1 MEVRDIDIVASPY
14 GADRARIRAE
24 VRYDAGP
31 LTGEGYWL
39 DVPKEHAADL
49 STSGNPWVACLLPL
63 AAHTGEPLRVPLPV
77 DAPLLANAERLM
89 RIWSAW
95 YPGVSVVRVEAPRAT
110 DAVDMRPA
118 KAAAFFSGGVDSFF
132 TAVRCRPLAAPA
144 ERAPVDDL
152 ITVWGFDVP
161 LDRAD
166 AFARLR
172 DRHRVVARELGKHFI
187 DVATNLRSTRWR
199 EAQWSYLA
207 HGAGL
212 ACIALFLERRFH
224 TAYIAG
230 SVAYRDLHPWGS
242 HPATDPLFSTSQTAI
257 VYDAI
262 AYLRTEKIESLAT
275 CAPALREL
283 RVCYE
288 SESDENCG
296 ECNKCQRTML
306 ALDICG
312 ALARCDAFPRKTID
326 LREVARFDCSH
337 PFDHREL
344 QDIRKLA
351 VAKGRVDAAKAIDR
365 SFARTRR
372 RKRVRAGVAAIR
384 RPIGKVLRAL
394 RVRP

>member
-1 MEVRDIDIVASPY
+1 MEVRNIDLVASPF
-14 GADRARIRAE
+14 GSNRARIRAD
-24 VRYDAGP
+24 VRYD
-31 LTGEGYWL
+31 TGSVAEEEYWL
-39 DVPKEHAADL
+39 DVPREHAGEL

-63 AAHTGEPLRVPLPV
+63 AAHTGETLRVPLPL
-77 DAPLLANAERLM
+77 DLPLRSNAERLM

-95 YPGVSVVRVEAPRAT
+95 YPGVSVVRIEAPVAS
-110 DAVDMRPA
+110 DPVDVEPT
-118 KAAAFFSGGVDSFF
+118 KGAAFFSGGVDSFF
-132 TAVRCRPLAAPA
+132 TAVRNRAVAAPG

-161 LDRAD
+161 LDRAV

-172 DRHRVVARELGKHFI
+172 DRHRDVARELGKHFI
-187 DVATNLRSTRWR
+187 DVATNLRSTRWK

-212 ACIALFLERRFH
+212 ACIALFLERRFR

-242 HPATDPLFSTSQTAI
+242 HPATDPLFSTSRTAI
-257 VYDAI
+257 IYDAI
-262 AYLRTEKIESLAT
+262 AYLRTEKIESIAE
-275 CAPALREL
+275 CAPALRAL
-283 RVCYE
+283 HVCYE

-296 ECNKCQRTML
+296 DCNKCRRTML

-312 ALARCDAFPRKTID
+312 GLARCDAFPRKTID
-326 LREVARFDCSH
+326 LRQVARFDSSH

-351 VAKGRVDAAKAIDR
+351 LAKGRVDAARAIAR

-372 RKRVRAGVAAIR
+372 RKRIRAGLAVIR
-384 RPIGKVLRAL
+384 RPVGRVLRAL
-394 RVRP
+394 RIRK

>member
-1 MEVRDIDIVASPY
+1 MEVRNIDLVRSPF
-14 GADRARIRAE
+14 GADRTRIRAD
-24 VRYDAGP
+24 VRYDSGSIPA
-31 LTGEGYWL
+31 EEYWL
-39 DVPKEHAADL
+39 DVPREHAGDL

-63 AAHTGEPLRVPLPV
+63 AAHTGEALRVPLPV
-77 DAPLLANAERLM
+77 DAPLRANAERLM
-89 RIWSAW
+89 RVWSAW
-95 YPGVSVVRVEAPRAT
+95 YPGASVVRVEAPTAT
-110 DAVDMRPA
+110 DSLEVPPSR
-118 KAAAFFSGGVDSFF
+118 AAAFFSGGVDSFF
-132 TAVRCRPLAAPA
+132 TAIRCRPLAAPA
-144 ERAPVDDL
+144 ERAPIDDL

-161 LDRAD
+161 LDRAV

-172 DRHRVVARELGKHFI
+172 DRHRLVANELGKQLI

-242 HPATDPLFSTSQTAI
+242 HPATDPLFSTTRTAI

-262 AYLRTEKIESLAT
+262 AYLRTEKIERIAE
-275 CAPALREL
+275 CAPALRAL

-296 ECNKCQRTML
+296 ACNKCQRTML

-326 LREVARFDCSH
+326 LRQVARFDCSH

-351 VAKGRVDAAKAIDR
+351 LARGRVDAARAIDR

-372 RKRVRAGVAAIR
+372 RKRLRAGVAVIR
-384 RPIGKVLRAL
+384 RPVGRVLRAL
-394 RVRP
+394 RIRR

>member
-1 MEVRDIDIVASPY
+1 MEVRDIDLVASPR
-14 GADRARIRAE
+14 GADRTRIRAE
-24 VRYDAGP
+24 VRYDAGSVA
-31 LTGEGYWL
+31 GEEYWL
-39 DVPKEHAADL
+39 DIPKEHAADL
-49 STSGNPWVACLLPL
+49 STSGNPWLACLLPL
-63 AAHTGEPLRVPLPV
+63 AAHTGERLRVPLPV

-95 YPGVSVVRVEAPRAT
+95 YPGVSVVPIEAPT
-110 DAVDMRPA
+110 TPDSSDMRPA

-132 TAVRCRPLAAPA
+132 TAVRSRPLAAPA

-161 LDRAD
+161 LERAD

-172 DRHRVVARELGKHFI
+172 DRHRVAAYELGKHLI

-212 ACIALFLERRFH
+212 ACIALFLEQRFH

-230 SVAYRDLHPWGS
+230 SVAYRDLHSWGS
-242 HPATDPLFSTSQTAI
+242 HPATDPLFSTSRTAI

-262 AYLRTEKIESLAT
+262 AYLRTEKIESLAG
-275 CAPALREL
+275 CDPALRAL
-283 RVCYE
+283 HVCYE

-296 ECNKCQRTML
+296 ACNKCLRTML

-326 LREVARFDCSH
+326 LRQVARFDCSH

-351 VAKGRVDAAKAIDR
+351 LAKGRVDAARAIDR

-372 RKRVRAGVAAIR
+372 RSRVRAGMAVIR
-384 RPIGKVLRAL
+384 RPLGGVLRAMRL
-394 RVRP
+394 RR

>member
-1 MEVRDIDIVASPY
+1 MEVRDVRIGESPL
-14 GADRARIRAE
+14 GADRVRLRAE
-24 VRYDAGP
+24 VRYDSGAPGA
-31 LTGEGYWL
+31 EEYWF
-39 DVPKEHAADL
+39 DVPREHAADL
-49 STSGNPWVACLLPL
+49 SGSGNPWVVCLLPL
-63 AAHTGEPLRVPLPV
+63 AAHSGERLRVPMPV

-89 RIWSAW
+89 RIWSTW
-95 YPGVSVVRVEAPRAT
+95 YPGVSVVPIEVSGDSANVQPT
-110 DAVDMRPA
+110 

-132 TAVRCRPLAAPA
+132 TAVRCRTLAAPA

-161 LDRAD
+161 LARAD
-166 AFARLR
+166 AFIRLR
-172 DRHRVVARELGKHFI
+172 DRHRAVASELDKHLI

-199 EAQWSYLA
+199 EAQWSWLA

-242 HPATDPLFSTSQTAI
+242 HPATDPLFSTSRTSI

-262 AYLRTEKIESLAT
+262 AYLRTEKIESLAG
-275 CAPALREL
+275 CAPALRTL

-296 ECNKCQRTML
+296 TCNKCQRTML

-312 ALARCDAFPRKTID
+312 ALTRCDAFPRKSID
-326 LREVARFDCSH
+326 LRQVARFDCSH
-337 PFDHREL
+337 PFDFREL

-351 VAKGRVDAAKAIDR
+351 LTKGRPDAAQAIDR
-365 SFARTRR
+365 AFARTRR
-372 RKRVRAGVAAIR
+372 RSRVRAGISAIR
-384 RPIGKVLRAL
+384 RPVGALLR
-394 RVRP
+394 RVRGRA

>member
-1 MEVRDIDIVASPY
+1 MEVRDVGVDASPL
-14 GADRARIRAE
+14 GADRARLRAE
-24 VRYDAGP
+24 VRYD
-31 LTGEGYWL
+31 TGSMASEEYWF
-39 DVPKEHAADL
+39 DVPSAHAAEL

-63 AAHTGEPLRVPLPV
+63 AAHTGEALRVPLPV
-77 DAPLLANAERLM
+77 DAPLLANATRLM

-95 YPGVSVVRVEAPRAT
+95 YPGVSVVPVEASGEP
-110 DAVDMRPA
+110 PA
-118 KAAAFFSGGVDSFF
+118 LYPSRAAAFFSGGVDSFF
-132 TAVRCRPLAAPA
+132 TAVRCRPLAAPG
-144 ERAPVDDL
+144 ERVPIDDL

-172 DRHRVVARELGKHFI
+172 DRHEIAARELGKHFI

-230 SVAYRDLHPWGS
+230 SVAYRDLHSWGS
-242 HPATDPLFSTSQTAI
+242 HPATDPLFSTARTAI

-262 AYLRTEKIESLAT
+262 AYLRTEKIESIVD
-275 CAPALREL
+275 CAPAMRALH
-283 RVCYE
+283 VCYE

-296 ECNKCQRTML
+296 RCNKCRRTML
-306 ALDICG
+306 VLDLCG

-326 LREVARFDCSH
+326 LRDVEHFDCSH
-337 PFDHREL
+337 PFDFREL

-351 VAKGRVDAAKAIDR
+351 LSKGRVDAARAIDR

-372 RKRVRAGVAAIR
+372 RTRLRAGVAAIR
-384 RPIGKVLRAL
+384 RPLGGLLRAM
-394 RVRP
+394 RGRP

>member
-1 MEVRDIDIVASPY
+1 MEVRNIDLVASPF
-14 GADRARIRAE
+14 GGHRTRIRAD
-24 VRYDAGP
+24 VRYD
-31 LTGEGYWL
+31 TGSIADEEYWI
-39 DVPKEHAADL
+39 DVPKEHAGDL

-63 AAHTGEPLRVPLPV
+63 AAHTGETLRVPLPV
-77 DAPLLANAERLM
+77 DGPLRANAERLM

-95 YPGVSVVRVEAPRAT
+95 YTGVSVVRIEAPVAS
-110 DAVDMRPA
+110 DAFDVEPT

-132 TAVRCRPLAAPA
+132 TAIRNRPLAAPG
-144 ERAPVDDL
+144 ERVAIDDL

-161 LDRAD
+161 LDRAV

-172 DRHRVVARELGKHFI
+172 DRHRGVAGELGKHLI

-242 HPATDPLFSTSQTAI
+242 HPATDPLFSTSRTAI

-262 AYLRTEKIESLAT
+262 AYLRTEKIESIAG
-275 CAPALREL
+275 CAPALRAL
-283 RVCYE
+283 HVCYE

-296 ECNKCQRTML
+296 HCNKCQRTML

-312 ALARCDAFPRKTID
+312 ALARCDAFPEKTID
-326 LREVARFDCSH
+326 LRRVARFDCSH
-337 PFDHREL
+337 PFDFREL

-351 VAKGRVDAAKAIDR
+351 VAKGRADAARAIDR

-372 RKRVRAGVAAIR
+372 RKRVRAGVAVLR
-384 RPIGKVLRAL
+384 RPVGRVLRAL
-394 RVRP
+394 RIRK

>member
-1 MEVRDIDIVASPY
+1 MEVRNIDLVPSPF
-14 GADRARIRAE
+14 GTVRTRIRAD
-24 VRYDAGP
+24 VRYDSGSIAG
-31 LTGEGYWL
+31 EEYWL
-39 DVPKEHAADL
+39 DVPKEHAGDL

-63 AAHTGEPLRVPLPV
+63 AAHMGETLRVPLPV
-77 DAPLLANAERLM
+77 DAPLRANADRLM

-95 YPGVSVVRVEAPRAT
+95 YPGVSVVRVEAPTAT
-110 DAVDMRPA
+110 EASDVAPSR
-118 KAAAFFSGGVDSFF
+118 AAAFFSGGVDSFF
-132 TAVRCRPLAAPA
+132 TAVRNRALAAPA
-144 ERAPVDDL
+144 ERAPIDDL

-161 LDRAD
+161 LDRAV

-172 DRHRVVARELGKHFI
+172 DRHRAVAGELGMHLI

-212 ACIALFLERRFH
+212 ACIALFLEQRFH

-230 SVAYRDLHPWGS
+230 SVAYRDLHSWGS

-275 CAPALREL
+275 CAPALRAL

-312 ALARCDAFPRKTID
+312 ALARCDAFPRKTVD
-326 LREVARFDCSH
+326 LRQVARFDCSQ
-337 PFDHREL
+337 PFDYREL
-344 QDIRKLA
+344 EDIRRLA
-351 VAKGRVDAAKAIDR
+351 VARGRVDAARAIDR
-365 SFARTRR
+365 SFGRTRR

-384 RPIGKVLRAL
+384 RPIGRVLRAL
-394 RVRP
+394 RVRR